1 MNGGLSLAFET
12 DRLYTCRSKVT
23 RMKEK
28 QVHILIGCADARDLN
43 QIQLDAVNQVTDD
56 FRTERDIDVEMHVI
70 RAAGSFVTPDVVMD
84 IKRTFEQ
91 AQRNV
96 SDLSVP
102 IYYFVHIQTHGHL
115 TEDSNDSYISHVHDL
130 KIVDGSPLNCGML
143 GASAV
148 GVEIERMIVDEKP
161 EIEVRGKKIRIY
173 NDTKIK
179 TLLTEVY
186 AYQGY
191 LAGDWITSIDLLRTH
206 PRHQRTILEKAIEH
220 DPELKMLDIKITC
233 GINDYAIHAMIRVD
247 DGEPEV
253 EFWDTVQA
261 YIRKHVK
268 SDRNAKDLLISQSQK
283 QKPLAGLLSMS
294 DPRQGSRIHAANH
307 YMDLKG
313 IKHSGQYLPNTLFNM
328 TGTSFDIPHTP
339 FGPYVIAGFF
349 FAVKHLGLTDQM
361 VMGYDFN
368 QTGRIV
374 QKIKNDPLMSMIVRK
389 FNVNLIAINQVDF
402 VKKNS

>member
-1 MNGGLSLAFET
+1 
-12 DRLYTCRSKVT
+12 
-23 RMKEK
+23 MKEK

-43 QIQLDAVNQVTDD
+43 QIQLDAITHVTED
-56 FRTERDIDVEMHVI
+56 FRKKREIDVEMHVI

-96 SDLSVP
+96 TDLQVP

-130 KIVDGSPLNCGML
+130 KIVEGSPLNCGML
-143 GASAV
+143 GASSV

-161 EIEVRGKKIRIY
+161 EIEVRGKRIRIY

-186 AYQGY
+186 AYEGY

-220 DPELKMLDIKITC
+220 DSELKMLNIQITC

-253 EFWDTVQA
+253 EFWDTVQH
-261 YIRKHVK
+261 YIRQHVK
-268 SDRNAKDLLISQSQK
+268 SDRSAKDLLIQQSQT
-283 QKPLAGLLSMS
+283 QKPLAGLLSMA
-294 DPRQGSRIHAANH
+294 DPRQASRIHAANY

-313 IKHSGQYLPNTLFNM
+313 IKHSGEYLPNTLFNM

-349 FAVKHLGLTDQM
+349 YAVKHLNLIDQI
-361 VMGYDFN
+361 VMGYDAA
-368 QTGRIV
+368 QTGRII
-374 QKIKNDPLMSMIVRK
+374 QKVKNDPLMNMIVNK
-389 FNVNLIAINQVDF
+389 FNVNLIGINQVDF
-402 VKKNS
+402 LPKK